1 MAAMSQ
7 PADRT
12 FPRYRTRMGGILTV
26 AAAATI
32 FAACG
37 SDNSHAGDTLPPIA
51 TTTTTTTL
59 PPTTTTIP
67 DHYVIQAGDSLS
79 AIAKMFG
86 LSTQELAAFNG
97 ITNPQHIES
106 GQTIKIPQPGDL
118 ASSTTASSVVDST
131 VLDATTVT
139 PTSAP

>member
-1 MAAMSQ
+1 
-7 PADRT
+7 
-12 FPRYRTRMGGILTV
+12 MGGMLTV
-26 AAAATI
+26 AAAAVI

-67 DHYVIQAGDSLS
+67 DHYVIKAGDSLS

-86 LSTQELAAFNG
+86 LSTVELAAFNG

-106 GQTIKIPQPGDL
+106 GQTIKIPQPGQVI
-118 ASSTTASSVVDST
+118 ATSTTGAPAAAG
-131 VLDATTVT
+131 ATAVT

>member
-12 FPRYRTRMGGILTV
+12 SRRYRTRMGAMLTV
-26 AAAATI
+26 AAAAAI

-106 GQTIKIPQPGDL
+106 GQT
-118 ASSTTASSVVDST
+118 
-131 VLDATTVT
+131 
-139 PTSAP
+139 